1 MMKRLL
7 TVHVF
12 VTAVVAAAI
21 LQGGQ
26 TSRAEDKAMTRA
38 DIANKLDDA
47 LATAESLRDSE
58 QEIALLKSAAED
70 VVKAVPENVFVADEF
85 SQIEKKPAN
94 DPKKQAKQWRNAV
107 KEAREI
113 LRFEPK
119 EEAPLPEGFPEL
131 TPVGEIRLQQYPQYR
146 LAKTEMTLL
155 EGRAFWTLFNHI
167 KEREIAM
174 TSPVEMTYAADEK
187 GTKKTSMSFLYRST
201 EQGKLGTAD
210 KVEVVDVPA
219 QAAISIGI
227 RGSANRERVADAKRR
242 LEAWLQIHSD
252 EYEPSGPLR
261 VMNHN
266 SPFVAES
273 KQYSEVQ
280 IPVRSKN
287 VATEAKP

>member
-1 MMKRLL
+1 MMQPSHKACA
-7 TVHVF
+7 F
-12 VTAVVAAAI
+12 VSAFLAAAM
-21 LQGGQ
+21 LYCDQ
-26 TSRAEDKAMTRA
+26 TSHAEDKAMTRA
-38 DIANKLDDA
+38 DIANNLDAA
-47 LATAESLRDSE
+47 LVAAESLRDSE
-58 QEIALLKSAAED
+58 QEIVVLKSAAD
-70 VVKAVPENVFVADEF
+70 DALKAMPENVFVADAF
-85 SQIEKKPAN
+85 SQIDKNEAN
-94 DPKKQAKQWRNAV
+94 DGRKRAKQWRNAV

-119 EEAPLPEGFPEL
+119 DEAPLPEGFPEL
-131 TPVGEIRLQQYPQYR
+131 TPVGEIRLQQYPKYR

-174 TSPVEMTYAADEK
+174 TAPVEMTYAADEK

-201 EQGKLGTAD
+201 EQGELGTAD

-219 QAAISIGI
+219 QAAVSLGI

-242 LEAWLQIHSD
+242 LEAWLQSHSD
-252 EYEPSGPLR
+252 EYESSGPLR

-287 VATEAKP
+287 AVTEANP

>member
-7 TVHVF
+7 TVHVY
-12 VTAVVAAAI
+12 VAAVVAAAI
-21 LQGGQ
+21 LQAGQ

-47 LATAESLRDSE
+47 LATAESVRDFE
-58 QEIALLKSAAED
+58 QEIEVLKSAAD
-70 VVKAVPENVFVADEF
+70 DALKAMPENVFVADAF
-85 SQIEKKPAN
+85 SQIDKNEAN
-94 DPKKQAKQWRNAV
+94 DGRKRAKQWRNAV

-119 EEAPLPEGFPEL
+119 DEAPLPEGFPEL
-131 TPVGEIRLQQYPQYR
+131 TPVGEIRLQQYPKYR

-174 TSPVEMTYAADEK
+174 TAPVEMTYAADEK

-201 EQGKLGTAD
+201 EQGELGTAD

-219 QAAISIGI
+219 QAAVSLGI

-242 LEAWLQIHSD
+242 LEAWLQSHSD
-252 EYEPSGPLR
+252 EYESSGPLR

-287 VATEAKP
+287 AVTEANP

>member
-12 VTAVVAAAI
+12 VTALVAAAI

-70 VVKAVPENVFVADEF
+70 VVKALPENVFVADEF

-131 TPVGEIRLQQYPQYR
+131 TPVGEIRLQQYPKYR

-187 GTKKTSMSFLYRST
+187 GTKKSTMSFLYRST
-201 EQGKLGTAD
+201 EQGEIGTAD

-219 QAAISIGI
+219 QAAISLGI

-242 LEAWLQIHSD
+242 LENWLQVHND
-252 EYEPSGPLR
+252 EYEASGPLR

>member
-1 MMKRLL
+1 MMQLSHK
-7 TVHVF
+7 VSAF
-12 VTAVVAAAI
+12 VAAVFAVAI
-21 LQGGQ
+21 MYCDQ
-26 TSRAEDKAMTRA
+26 TAHAEDKAMTRA
-38 DIANKLDDA
+38 DIANNLDAA
-47 LATAESLRDSE
+47 LVAAESLRDFE
-58 QEIALLKSAAED
+58 QEIEVLKSAAD
-70 VVKAVPENVFVADEF
+70 DALKAMPENVFVADEF

-131 TPVGEIRLQQYPQYR
+131 TPVGEIRLQQYPKYR

-227 RGSANRERVADAKRR
+227 RGSANRERVADAKRH
-242 LEAWLQIHSD
+242 LEAWLQSHSD

>member
-94 DPKKQAKQWRNAV
+94 DPRKQAKQWRNAV

-287 VATEAKP
+287 LATEAKP

>member
-131 TPVGEIRLQQYPQYR
+131 TPVGEIRLQQYPKYR

-187 GTKKTSMSFLYRST
+187 GTKKSTMSFLYRST
-201 EQGKLGTAD
+201 EQGEIGTAD

-219 QAAISIGI
+219 QAAISLGI

-242 LEAWLQIHSD
+242 LENWLQVHND
-252 EYEPSGPLR
+252 EYEASGPLR

-287 VATEAKP
+287 VTTEAKP

>member
-1 MMKRLL
+1 MMKRLH
-7 TVHVF
+7 TVHIYVAAL
-12 VTAVVAAAI
+12 VTAAI

-47 LATAESLRDSE
+47 LVTAESVRDSE
-58 QEIALLKSAAED
+58 QEIAILKSAAED
-70 VVKAVPENVFVADEF
+70 AVKALPNNVFVADEF

-94 DPKKQAKQWRNAV
+94 DPRKQAKQWRNAV
-107 KEAREI
+107 KEALEVI
-113 LRFEPK
+113 RFEPK

-131 TPVGEIRLQQYPQYR
+131 TPVGEIRLQQYPKYR

-174 TSPVEMTYAADEK
+174 TAPVEMTYAADEK

-201 EQGKLGTAD
+201 EQGELGTTD

-219 QAAISIGI
+219 QFAISIGI
-227 RGSANRERVADAKRR
+227 RGNANRERVADAKRR
-242 LEAWLQIHSD
+242 LEAWLQSHSG

-266 SPFVAES
+266 SPFVSES

-287 VATEAKP
+287 ATTEAKP